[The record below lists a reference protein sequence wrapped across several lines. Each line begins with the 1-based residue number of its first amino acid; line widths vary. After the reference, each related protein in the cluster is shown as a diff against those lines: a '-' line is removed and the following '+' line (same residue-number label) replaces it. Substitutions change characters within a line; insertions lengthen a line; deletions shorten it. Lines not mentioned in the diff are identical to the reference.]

1 MSRRRLDRE
10 NHWRGILCEQ
20 SASGLSVAAFCRRAS
35 ISGPSFYAWKRKLAE
50 RDKTVQAPRRTS
62 KVGAPQVTHPT
73 SAQIVPVHI
82 ESSRTTAPLRVF
94 LPQGVCL
101 EILGGQT
108 ALVDVLSALSE
119 ARLC

>member
-1 MSRRRLDRE
+1 MSRRRSDRE
-10 NHWRGILCEQ
+10 NHWLGILCEQ

-35 ISGPSFYAWKRKLAE
+35 ISGPSFYGWKRKLAE
-50 RDKTVQAPRRTS
+50 RDETVQAPRRTS

-82 ESSRTTAPLRVF
+82 EPNRSMGPLRVI
-94 LPQGVCL
+94 LPQGVCP

-108 ALVDVLSALSE
+108 ALSE